1 MPNNSKESY
10 RGDNKRL
17 TDRIM
22 PIAKP
27 KNALAVKS
35 EDIQILDDR
44 IAIYFELQN
53 EIRKVISPD
62 STDKDALIDDVVD
75 AIFKL
80 TGSPSWMNIVTLGIV
95 PIMNHRKRIKLRKVI
110 ETILKKIFDPFL
122 GWYVMDDDDV
132 KMICDYIGGKDYFT
146 TEDRRAIY
154 IAVIQKLEVGA
165 LRDKCIELGIV
176 EFVQEKVID
185 IRNNFLGF
193 KAKEL

>member
-17 TDRIM
+17 TDRIT

-44 IAIYFELQN
+44 IAKYFKLQN

-80 TGSPSWMNIVTLGIV
+80 TGSPTWMNIVTLGIV
-95 PIMNHRKRIKLRKVI
+95 PIMNHRKRTKLRKVI

-176 EFVQEKVID
+176 KFVQEKVID